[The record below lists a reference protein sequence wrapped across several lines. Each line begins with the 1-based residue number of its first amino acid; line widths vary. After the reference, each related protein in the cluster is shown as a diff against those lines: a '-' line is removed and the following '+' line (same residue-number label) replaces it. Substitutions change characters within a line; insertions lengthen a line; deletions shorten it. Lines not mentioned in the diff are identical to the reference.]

1 MQVDDIIF
9 VQEVA
14 KSSWHDTYEG
24 IIPKEIQDR
33 FLQVAYSE
41 ETLIKRLHKSPFLVA
56 ELEGSLVGFA
66 NFSTINDGQAELY
79 AIYLSPNLQHKGI
92 GTALLEKG
100 IQALEGATNLTVCVE
115 KDNTIGRH
123 FYQAKG
129 FQLVEE
135 FDDLFDGHVLKTVR
149 MELSLTK

>member
-9 VQEVA
+9 VQEIA
-14 KSSWHDTYEG
+14 RSRWHETYEE

-33 FLQVAYSE
+33 FLQVAYSKDS
-41 ETLIKRLHKSPFLVA
+41 LIKRLQKSPFLVA
-56 ELEGSLVGFA
+56 ELGGSLVGFA
-66 NFSTINDGQAELY
+66 NFSNINDGQAELY

-100 IQALEGATNLTVCVE
+100 IQELEGATNLSVCVE
-115 KDNTIGRH
+115 KDNTNGRR

-129 FQLVEE
+129 FQMVEE